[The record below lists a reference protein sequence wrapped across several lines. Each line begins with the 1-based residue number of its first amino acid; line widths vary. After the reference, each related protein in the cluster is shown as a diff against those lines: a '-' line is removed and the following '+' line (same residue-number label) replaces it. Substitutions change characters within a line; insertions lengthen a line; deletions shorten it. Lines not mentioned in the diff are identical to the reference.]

1 MSDSL
6 LSIVLRASLCL
17 CLGWLASGCSNASV
31 GQAETRVKA
40 EPMTNTAVDSKRASL
55 SQCDGSDTHLLTAEA
70 QPQSARNAIFVNHEW
85 IRWVRSGALANGDR
99 FRLVYS
105 TDFSLRGIVGQRLS
119 APSAGFDLEQ
129 SSLPNELQPLVN
141 YAGTGGV
148 SLRLPATAIAAIG
161 NSAPL
166 WAQWWI
172 VHEDA
177 RAQIKAIG
185 ALQWARFLDQRFAA
199 ATQAQDLGLRK
210 TATGFSF
217 KLWAPTAE
225 QVALCLYQDADANAY
240 ALVPMQRDDVTG
252 IYAVSPPQAQSGQ
265 YYRYIVDVPVAGLGK
280 VRNRSTDPYSISHN
294 ADSQRSY
301 IAELNDPALAPPG
314 WQEGLRGRELA
325 SQTDMQIYELHVR
338 DFSLDDSTVRPEW
351 RGKYMAFADPVGTG
365 FQHLKALSKAGLTDV
380 HLLPV
385 FDFATV
391 PEANCTR
398 PKIPKAPPDS
408 DAQRQAVTAVRDR
421 DCFNWGYDP
430 LHFGSV
436 EGSYATD
443 SNDGAVRIR
452 EFRAMVDALHRLGLR
467 VGMDVVY
474 NHTTASG
481 QASRAVLDR
490 LVPGYYQRYNVDGGV
505 ERSTCCDNTATE
517 HLMMAKLMQDTLL
530 RFVLDYRID
539 SFRFDL
545 IGHQPKD
552 VMVHISKVLD
562 GAAGRRINL
571 IGEGWNFGEVANNS
585 RFLQA
590 TQANLQNTGIGTF
603 TDRMRDAVRGGGCCD
618 NTQDVVRRQ
627 GLLTGL
633 SYAPNAENQGI
644 DRRLELLQSSDL
656 VKLSLAGNLRDFS
669 LTNFS
674 NVTQLGMQFRYSD
687 LPAGYVAEPSEVVN
701 YVENHD
707 NQTLFDISLL
717 KLPIETRMDERARVQ
732 ALGMALV
739 AFAQGVAYHHAG
751 IELMRSKAFDRNS
764 FDSGDYFNRLDYRFQ
779 SNGFGPGL
787 PPGTDTRYDQ
797 VVGPRL
803 ANANLRVTPEHL
815 DWTRRMF
822 FSMLKIRSST
832 PLLRLPTAAEIKQRV
847 KILNVGSAQIPTVQA
862 VLIDGAGY
870 ADAVHGSVL
879 ALINFDIQSHTLT
892 LPQAGGVWRLHP
904 EQARAEYADAR
915 VRNAHANEG
924 QFLIPA
930 RTAVLW
936 VR

>member
-1 MSDSL
+1 MNATSV
-6 LSIVLRASLCL
+6 SILLRAGLCL
-17 CLGWLASGCSNASV
+17 SASWLLSGCSNAAISEAKAVSKNASV
-31 GQAETRVKA
+31 Q
-40 EPMTNTAVDSKRASL
+40 
-55 SQCDGSDTHLLTAEA
+55 QCDGNDTTVLAGEA
-70 QPQSARNAIFVNHEW
+70 QAQAARNAIFVSREW
-85 IRWVRSGALANGDR
+85 IRWVRTGSLTAGDK

-105 TDFSLRGIVGQRLS
+105 TDFSLRGTVGQTLS
-119 APSAGFDLEQ
+119 APTGSFDLEQ
-129 SSLPNELQPLVN
+129 SSLPNDLQALVN
-141 YAGTGGV
+141 YAGSGGT
-148 SLRLPATAIAAIG
+148 SLRLPAAAIAAIG
-161 NSAPL
+161 DSAPL

-172 VHEDA
+172 VHEDSRA
-177 RAQIKAIG
+177 RIKATG
-185 ALQWARFLDQRFAA
+185 ALQWARFLDQRFST
-199 ATQAQDLGLRK
+199 ATQAQDLGVSK
-210 TATGFSF
+210 NASGFRF

-225 QVALCLYQDADANAY
+225 NVSLCLYADASANAY
-240 ALVPMQRDDVTG
+240 AVLPMQRDNATG
-252 IYAVSPPQAQSGQ
+252 IYAISPSQAQSGQ
-265 YYRYIVDVPVAGLGK
+265 YYRFIADVPVAGLGK

-301 IAELNDPALAPPG
+301 IADLNDPALAPAG

-338 DFSLDDSTVRPEW
+338 DFSLSDRNVRSEW
-351 RGKYMAFADPVGTG
+351 RGKYLAFTETNGLG
-365 FQHLKALSKAGLTDV
+365 FQHLKAMSQAGLTDV
-380 HLLPV
+380 HLLPA

-391 PEANCTR
+391 PEANCSR
-398 PKIPKAPPDS
+398 PKIPKASANS
-408 DAQRQAVTAVRDR
+408 DAQRQAVNAVRDR

-443 SNDGAVRIR
+443 ANDGAVRIR
-452 EFRAMVDALHRLGLR
+452 EFRAMVDAMHRLGLR

-481 QASRAVLDR
+481 QTSRAVLDR

-517 HLMMAKLMQDTLL
+517 HLMMAKLMRDTLL
-530 RFVLDYRID
+530 RFVIDYRID

-552 VMVHISKVLD
+552 VMVQISDELD
-562 GAAGRRINL
+562 TAAGRRINF
-571 IGEGWNFGEVANNS
+571 IGEGWNFGEVANNA
-585 RFLQA
+585 RFVQA

-618 NTQDVVRRQ
+618 GTTDAVRRQ
-627 GLLTGL
+627 GVLTGL
-633 SYAPNAENQGI
+633 NYARNAENTGV

-669 LTNFS
+669 MTDFS
-674 NVTQLGMQFRYSD
+674 NVTKLGAQFRYTD

-717 KLPIETRMDERARVQ
+717 KLPLDTTMDDRARVQ

-764 FDSGDYFNRLDYRFQ
+764 FDSGDYFNRLDYSFK

-787 PPGTDTRYDQ
+787 PPGTDASYDQ
-797 VVGPRL
+797 VVAPRL
-803 ANANLRVTPEHL
+803 ANASLRVTPEHL

-822 FSMLKIRSST
+822 LSMLKLRSST
-832 PLLRLPTAAEIKQRV
+832 PLLRLPSAAEIKQRV
-847 KILNVGSAQIPTVQA
+847 KILNTGSAQIPTVHA
-862 VLIDGAGY
+862 VLIDGAGFS
-870 ADAVHGSVL
+870 DSVHGSVL
-879 ALINFDIQSHTLT
+879 ALINFDIQNHTLA
-892 LPQAGGVWRLHP
+892 LPEANGAWRLHP
-904 EQARAEYADAR
+904 EQARADYADTR
-915 VRNAHANEG
+915 VRSATASNG
-924 QFLIPA
+924 QFVIPA